1 MQGLSCVTDPSGL
14 LVADTSVIINLNA
27 SQCAKDILDAL
38 PNQVFVVEEVSQELE
53 RGRQFG
59 WTNADALLALI
70 KSQRIAIVRLGEI
83 GQRYFERLVAGPASQ
98 TLDDGEAATIAYA
111 LENGATPLI
120 DERKAHRICAERF
133 PAMAVGCTGDLL
145 AHDKVQQV
153 LGREI
158 LAEAVYNALQD
169 GRMRVMADFLA
180 WTVELIGPD
189 QAANCPSLPRS
200 VRSQFSSGKL

>member
-1 MQGLSCVTDPSGL
+1 MQRLSCVADLSGL

-27 SQCAKDILDAL
+27 SRFSYEILDAL
-38 PNQVFVVEEVSQELE
+38 PNKILVVEEVSQELE

-70 KSQRIAIVRLGEI
+70 KSQRIAIVQLGEI
-83 GQRYFERLVAGPASQ
+83 GQGYFEKLVAGPASQ

-111 LENGATPLI
+111 LEASATPLI

-133 PAMAVGCTGDLL
+133 PAMGVGCTGDLL
-145 AHDKVQQV
+145 AHHEVQKV
-153 LGREI
+153 LGRGN

-169 GRMRVMADFLA
+169 GRMRVMEHFLA

-189 QAANCPSLPRS
+189 RAANCSSLPRS
-200 VRSQFSSGKL
+200 VRRQHRA

>member
-1 MQGLSCVTDPSGL
+1 MQSLSCLTDPSGL
-14 LVADTSVIINLNA
+14 LVADTSIIINLNA
-27 SQCAKDILDAL
+27 SRSAEAILDAL
-38 PNQVFVVEEVSQELE
+38 PNRVLVVEEVAHELE

-70 KSQRIAIVRLGEI
+70 KSQRIATVKLGEI
-83 GQRYFERLVAGPASQ
+83 GQRYFEKLVAGPASQ

-111 LENGATPLI
+111 LETGATPLI

-133 PAMAVGCTGDLL
+133 PVMAVGCTGDLL
-145 AHDKVQQV
+145 AHDDVQQV
-153 LGREI
+153 LGREN

-169 GRMRVMADFLA
+169 GRMRVMSDCLA

-189 QAANCPSLPRS
+189 RAANCPSLPRS
-200 VRSQFSSGKL
+200 VRSRHRA

>member
-1 MQGLSCVTDPSGL
+1 MQRLSCVADPSGL

-27 SQCAKDILDAL
+27 SRSSNEILDAL
-38 PNQVFVVEEVSQELE
+38 PNKVLVVEEVSQELE

-70 KSQRIAIVRLGEI
+70 KSRRIAIVRLGKI
-83 GQRYFERLVAGPASQ
+83 GQSYFEKLVAGPASQ

-111 LENGATPLI
+111 LETGATPLI

-133 PAMAVGCTGDLL
+133 PAMGVGCTGDLL
-145 AHDKVQQV
+145 AHHEVQKV
-153 LGREI
+153 LGRGN

-169 GRMRVMADFLA
+169 GRMRVMEHFLA

-189 QAANCPSLPRS
+189 RAANCPSLPRS
-200 VRSQFSSGKL
+200 VRCQHRA

>member
-59 WTNADALLALI
+59 WTHADALLALI

-83 GQRYFERLVAGPASQ
+83 GQHYFERLVAGAASQ

-111 LENGATPLI
+111 LETGATPLI

-158 LAEAVYNALQD
+158 LAEAVYNALQG

-189 QAANCPSLPRS
+189 RAANCPSLPRS